1 MTEGHDRTL
10 AGVGLGVVAAIA
22 FGAVAIVAKLGYRT
36 GAPVM
41 PLLASRFAIAAALL
55 LVVRKVTGSP
65 RPSKRRAAQ
74 LIVLGA
80 LGYGFESSLFF
91 AALSKTS
98 AAVVGLVFYS
108 YPLWTTLI
116 ALASGLE
123 IFRPRLMVALTLGC
137 AGVVTIFSLP
147 HTALAGPL
155 LALGAAVAVAIYFV
169 IAQVLMTDVPAAA
182 AANYT
187 AAGAAASVG
196 AVALLLH
203 HWMPWGAVGYAFLLG
218 AITVVAFLALYGAIV
233 RIGSSHAAVAQ
244 MLEPVTT
251 VLLAAVVLD
260 EALTA
265 RIGIGAA
272 LIVAA
277 LPIISIR
284 RRQPVPPAAD
294 TL

>member
-1 MTEGHDRTL
+1 MTEARDRTL
-10 AGVGLGVVAAIA
+10 AGVGLGVVAAVA
-22 FGAVAIVAKLGYRT
+22 FGAVAVVAKLGYRT

-41 PLLASRFAIAAALL
+41 PLLASRFAIAAVLL
-55 LVVRKVTGSP
+55 AIVRKVGRARAPEP
-65 RPSKRRAAQ
+65 RRRMH

-116 ALASGLE
+116 ALATGLE
-123 IFRPRLMVALTLGC
+123 RFRPRLMAALVLGS
-137 AGVVTIFSLP
+137 AGVITIFSLP
-147 HTALAGPL
+147 HTALVGPL
-155 LALGAAVAVAIYFV
+155 LALGAAIAVAVYFV
-169 IAQVLMTDVPAAA
+169 IAQMLMTDVPAAA

-187 AAGAAASVG
+187 ATGAALSVG
-196 AVALLLH
+196 VVSLGLH
-203 HWMPWGAVGYAFLLG
+203 HWMPIAAVGYAFLLG
-218 AITVVAFLALYGAIV
+218 AITVIAFLALYGAIV
-233 RIGSSHAAVAQ
+233 RIGSAHAAVAQ

-251 VLLAAVVLD
+251 VLLAALVLD

-277 LPIISIR
+277 LPIISIQR
-284 RRQPVPPAAD
+284 KQNAPPAAD
-294 TL
+294 AM

>member
-1 MTEGHDRTL
+1 MTEGRDRTL
-10 AGVGLGVVAAIA
+10 VGIGLGVVAAIA
-22 FGAVAIVAKLGYRT
+22 FGTVAVLAKLGYRS

-41 PLLASRFAIAAALL
+41 PLLASRFAIAAILL
-55 LVVRKVTGSP
+55 AIVRKLGRAKVP
-65 RPSKRRAAQ
+65 EKKRAVQ
-74 LIVLGA
+74 LFVLGA

-116 ALASGLE
+116 ALATGLE
-123 IFRPRLMVALTLGC
+123 SFRPRLMTALALGS
-137 AGVVTIFSLP
+137 AGVIAIFSLP
-147 HTALAGPL
+147 HTALVGPM
-155 LALGAAVAVAIYFV
+155 LALGAAIAVAVYFV

-187 AAGAAASVG
+187 AAGAAVSVG
-196 AVALLLH
+196 AVALMLH
-203 HWMPWGAVGYAFLLG
+203 RWMPLVAVGYAVLLG

-233 RIGSSHAAVAQ
+233 RIGSAHAAVAQ

-251 VLLAAVVLD
+251 VLLAALILD

-272 LIVAA
+272 LIVSA
-277 LPIISIR
+277 LPIISMQR
-284 RRQPVPPAAD
+284 REAVPPAPD